1 MPGVL
6 WATLSGIAFGFSQ
19 LSNRGVN
26 RQAGALAATTAMVTA
41 MLLALLVT
49 VGVRGEIRLVTTI
62 PPRAAGWFVAATLVH
77 FLGGWTLFAL
87 SQQRIGPSRTASV
100 LSINPVV
107 AALMAALVIDQRL
120 RPITWLGV
128 IVVTVGVAIVAVRS
142 PSTVS
147 TPAVGLTAVL
157 AATLLFSISPL
168 FVSFGLARFDGALVG
183 LVVGLA
189 VTVPCMH
196 LSTRAITGEW
206 VRLNR
211 AMLPWLILGGTSAGF
226 AVAAQWTAFD
236 LIPVGAVVSLQQLST
251 PVVLFVGPVLLSD
264 RLERPDRR
272 VLAGSVLIL
281 GGAIVVA
288 LFGRALG

>member
-6 WATLSGIAFGFSQ
+6 WAALSGIAFGFSQ

-49 VGVRGEIRLVTTI
+49 VSVRGEIGMVTKI
-62 PPRAAGWFVAATLVH
+62 PPRAAGWFVAAALVH

-87 SQQRIGPSRTASV
+87 SQQRIGPSKTASV

-107 AALMAALVIDQRL
+107 AALVAASVIDQRL

-128 IVVTVGVAIVAVRS
+128 VVVTIGVAVVAVRN

-147 TPAVGLTAVL
+147 TPGMGLSAVL

-168 FVSFGLARFDGALVG
+168 FVSFGLDRFDSALVG
-183 LVVGLA
+183 LVAGLA

-196 LSTRAITGEW
+196 VSTRALTGQW
-206 VRLNR
+206 VHLNR
-211 AMLPWLILGGTSAGF
+211 AMLKWLVLGGASAGF

-251 PVVLFVGPVLLSD
+251 PVVLFVGPALLSD
-264 RLERPDRR
+264 RLERPDGRT
-272 VLAGSVLIL
+272 LGGSALIL
-281 GGAIVVA
+281 GGAIIVA
-288 LFGRALG
+288 LFGRALA